1 MENNYFPF
9 AELPTVERLDSLER
23 RAIYC
28 EQQGYDK
35 KAKSLWDLITAGEQI
50 RLKAGLDIYSK

>member
-1 MENNYFPF
+1 MSKYFPF
-9 AELPTVERLDSLER
+9 GNIPTVEKLDSLER

-50 RLKAGLDIYSK
+50 RLKAGLDICIK